1 MEAKV
6 LKAYIDRETGELHRV
21 GESVKLTKARAEEL
35 SGKGF
40 VKAED
45 AEDKPRAKRSTAKR
59 E

>member
-1 MEAKV
+1 MEARV

-21 GESVKLTKARAEEL
+21 GESVKLAKARADEL

-40 VKAED
+40 VKAEE
-45 AEDKPRAKRSTAKR
+45 AGEKPRAKRSTAKR